1 MFWGLEHDGSR
12 PPLSNPSN
20 LLSSIYLHIQSRH
33 DHDSERSSERLN
45 HVPDIQVSK
54 EALKS
59 DFFIFLSLANHLRS
73 LEIYG

>member
-1 MFWGLEHDGSR
+1 MFWGLEHAGSQ

-20 LLSSIYLHIQSRH
+20 LLSSIYFHIQSRH

-54 EALKS
+54 EALN
-59 DFFIFLSLANHLRS
+59 FFIFLSLANHLRS